1 MAYLKPSSLSN
12 KSCILGIGN
21 GLRLIRLFSSRKS
34 EINRTVPSF
43 LGMINVGA
51 AHSEWLIFL
60 STPNLHRRSIYI
72 SNFNVISYDLG
83 IEYGLA

>member
-1 MAYLKPSSLSN
+1 MTYLKPSSLSN

-60 STPNLHRRSIYI
+60 STPNLHRRYI
-72 SNFNVISYDLG
+72 SNFTVISYDLG